1 MLAVIYLI
9 FNEGYAASSER
20 HLRVD
25 LCEEAISLC
34 RILLTLIPHEAE
46 VEGLLALMLLHR
58 SRFATRMGA
67 LGEIV
72 TLERQDRSRWDRKA
86 IEEGAVLLVKA
97 LRRGRPGSY
106 KLQAAI
112 AAVHAEVASLL
123 IPTGRRSRSSTT
135 R

>member
-58 SRFATRMGA
+58 SRFATRMGRW
-67 LGEIV
+67 GKS
-72 TLERQDRSRWDRKA
+72 SR
-86 IEEGAVLLVKA
+86 LN
-97 LRRGRPGSY
+97 GR
-106 KLQAAI
+106 I
-112 AAVHAEVASLL
+112 AAVG
-123 IPTGRRSRSSTT
+123 TGKPSKRAPCCW
-135 R
+135 